1 MVNENHEGLDTTD
14 LFSLEDYSTDGNPN
28 ANLPVAD
35 NIIQT
40 KTVYQERSLI
50 SRIGYHIL
58 TYLKFIGPGIL
69 ISTSFL
75 DAGNFSTAVS
85 AASLHQYKF
94 LHVILLSTITAS
106 IFQVLSAKLGIV
118 TGKDIPTLCKIHFSK
133 NVNIFLYL
141 VSEVVIVATDM
152 AEVVGSAIGLSL
164 VANVP
169 LPVGVLLTIVD
180 VLVIL
185 KYFNPANGEMKV
197 VRSFE
202 FVVAFFVMLTV
213 LCFVIELFQ
222 VNIPNKNDVWRGFFL
237 PSKDL
242 IEDEGLFVSL
252 SILGSVCMAGS
263 ILLQSNIVHA
273 RLRNY
278 DINLGNYKVKQPVI
292 SQNKYQQIQ
301 NTEAGVAVEE
311 LNGNSN
317 NEIEFADYEPSYE
330 AVTHA
335 YKYTV
340 MELLIS
346 IFTVALFANSAIEI
360 VATAS
365 MTDTDTSEVMN
376 DADLYTIHNILS
388 NNLSKTAGTVF
399 ALALLFSGLCGGF
412 TTTLT
417 GQIIADGFLDWSLP
431 LNIRRSLSRA
441 IAVMPCLI
449 LVFVSGRQGLGA
461 ALNAS
466 QVILSLLLPFVSFPL
481 LYFTCNK
488 KIMSVKKRKD
498 TSSIP
503 SVTTTGASSRDDD
516 ADYEYIDMSNGK
528 FMTVFSIML
537 WLLVSSLNIYL
548 LFSFSVSSDTSL

>member
-1 MVNENHEGLDTTD
+1 MANQELQNAAIDE
-14 LFSLEDYSTDGNPN
+14 LFSLEDFQVDN
-28 ANLPVAD
+28 APIEHTYTSSDFRSLKP
-35 NIIQT
+35 I
-40 KTVYQERSLI
+40 YQERSLF
-50 SRIGYHIL
+50 SKIGYHLI

-75 DAGNFSTAVS
+75 DAGNFSTAVT

-94 LHVILLSTITAS
+94 LHVIFLSTITAS
-106 IFQVLSAKLGIV
+106 LFQVLAAKLGIV
-118 TGKDIPTLCKIHFSK
+118 TGKDIPTLCKQHFSK
-133 NVNIFLYL
+133 NVNIFLYII
-141 VSEVVIVATDM
+141 SEVVIVATDM
-152 AEVVGSAIGLSL
+152 AEVVGCAIGLSL

-197 VRSFE
+197 VRTFE
-202 FVVAFFVMLTV
+202 FVVAFFVFLTV
-213 LCFVIELFQ
+213 LCFVVELFQ
-222 VNIPNKNDVWRGFFL
+222 VEIPNKSDVVRGFFL

-242 IEDEGLFVSL
+242 VQDEGLFVSL

-278 DINLGNYKVKQPVI
+278 DIKLGNYEVKTKHGTVSNKKKYQPVDV
-292 SQNKYQQIQ
+292 SDVPMDVAEEQE
-301 NTEAGVAVEE
+301 EA
-311 LNGNSN
+311 
-317 NEIEFADYEPSYE
+317 EIDFSDYEPSYE
-330 AVTHA
+330 AVSHS

-346 IFTVALFANSAIEI
+346 IFTVALFANAAIEI
-360 VATAS
+360 VAAAS
-365 MTDTDTSEVMN
+365 MNETDSSEVMN
-376 DADLYTIHNILS
+376 DADLYTIYEILS
-388 NNLSKTAGTVF
+388 KNLSKSAGTVF

-431 LNIRRSLSRA
+431 LKVRRSLSRA
-441 IAVMPCLI
+441 VAVMPCLI
-449 LVFVSGRQGLGA
+449 LVFVSGRQGLSA

-466 QVILSLLLPFVSFPL
+466 QVILSLLLPFVTFPL

-488 KIMSVKKRKD
+488 KIMRVKRKK
-498 TSSIP
+498 T
-503 SVTTTGASSRDDD
+503 VGASNANISTTCISED
-516 ADYEYIDMSNGK
+516 AEFEYVDMSNGK
-528 FMTVFSIML
+528 LTTLFSITL
-537 WLLVSSLNIYL
+537 WLLVSFLNIYL
-548 LFSFSVSSDTSL
+548 LFSFSVSADTSL